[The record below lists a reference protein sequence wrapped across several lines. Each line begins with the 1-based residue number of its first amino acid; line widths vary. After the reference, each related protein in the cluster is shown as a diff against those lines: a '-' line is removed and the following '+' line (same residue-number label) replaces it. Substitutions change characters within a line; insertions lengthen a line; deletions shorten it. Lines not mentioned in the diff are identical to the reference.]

1 MADYY
6 SLDGFSPRVS
16 LGYLVRRINKLGI
29 ARVEAAFDGCD
40 ISFTQW
46 VVLALVSSEVAT
58 TCTELSRNMD
68 HDKGALTRLLDQLEE
83 RGLVVRRR
91 NDEDRRVSRLSTTA
105 KGREAVA
112 DLARRVVDVWNHI
125 LRDFDRE
132 EITRLIDTLGRLLD
146 RMEAPE
152 TESDR

>member
-1 MADYY
+1 MVDYY

-46 VVLALVSSEVAT
+46 VVLALVSTEVAT

-68 HDKGALTRLLDQLEE
+68 HDKGALTRVVDQLEE
-83 RGLVVRRR
+83 RGLVARRR
-91 NDEDRRVSRLSTTA
+91 DEEDRRVSKLSATDA
-105 KGREAVA
+105 GQAIVS
-112 DLARRVVDVWNHI
+112 DLATRVIEVWNTV
-125 LRDFDRE
+125 LRDFDHQE
-132 EITRLIDTLGRLLD
+132 VGRLIDMLTRLLD
-146 RMEAPE
+146 RLELADADAE
-152 TESDR
+152 R